1 MFSTLYPHYIQ
12 ILLIHCILLSKEI
25 LPIPNII
32 SKNVKNASQFLKE
45 ELCLQQA
52 KILAYLA
59 YLLQSEFQTI
69 ICMLVNQSSLPIK
82 LLMSKKKQEYMQ
94 PFSKNRNSW
103 ISLLG
108 SGHDEKQ
115 YTPQVILQLK
125 STPNHLAIIF
135 RGTSKRNTQDE
146 KLAWHPNID
155 FYFHENAWMATK
167 FKCK

>member
-1 MFSTLYPHYIQ
+1 MSIGFKLSLPTLQIASEFLLLQLQNINHEKCREKIIIHIMFSTLYPHYIQ

-69 ICMLVNQSSLPIK
+69 ICMLVNQSSLPFK
-82 LLMSKKKQEYMQ
+82 LLMSKK
-94 PFSKNRNSW
+94 NRS
-103 ISLLG
+103 ICSLFQKTAIAGLVYW
-108 SGHDEKQ
+108 E
-115 YTPQVILQLK
+115 VAMMK
-125 STPNHLAIIF
+125 S
-135 RGTSKRNTQDE
+135 
-146 KLAWHPNID
+146 NIP
-155 FYFHENAWMATK
+155 HK
-167 FKCK
+167 

>member
-45 ELCLQQA
+45 ELCLWQA

-69 ICMLVNQSSLPIK
+69 ICVLVNQSSLPFK
-82 LLMSKKKQEYMQ
+82 QLMSKKIGVYVAFFK
-94 PFSKNRNSW
+94 K
-103 ISLLG
+103 
-108 SGHDEKQ
+108 
-115 YTPQVILQLK
+115 PQ
-125 STPNHLAIIF
+125 
-135 RGTSKRNTQDE
+135 
-146 KLAWHPNID
+146 
-155 FYFHENAWMATK
+155 
-167 FKCK
+167 